1 MVINLIS
8 FDVKKYLVTLN
19 NSNNKSYYELD
30 QLCSNTDKTVGY
42 IRRIILEIPDIV
54 DKMYKSHD
62 SKYIINNIKLKT
74 LDKRFNFLKEK
85 QMNVFTGIPI
95 GFDEIAHQIEK
106 KRYD

>member
-62 SKYIINNIKLKT
+62 SKYILNNIKLKT

-85 QMNVFTGIPI
+85 QMNVFIGIPI
-95 GFDEIAHQIEK
+95 SFDEIAHQIEK